1 MRPRHLAVASVLGL
15 AALGASSSRAHAACD
30 AATSTC
36 STGSAALRGQLTSRI
51 GTAIDSGWQ
60 GKGRVKTRTQ
70 FTIDPVAGDPLVK
83 IDLPASGALVEA
95 TWSEAGFVV
104 LRPVASQEQTGS
116 VAVHYT
122 LTPDLTASIF
132 GFDVHYDANQLL
144 NKMKGASFNYDA
156 RGAVGIAPWGFAG
169 GEVRPV
175 APPMSQSTLFSM
187 PFSDLGVPANVA
199 GGTLSIQA
207 VAEPIFTYRT
217 REVRLDSGA
226 IASPDGSTRVP
237 VTDADGLDVQTAVT
251 GDVFLAGTLKV
262 QPTAQA
268 TSVAGVGVP
277 SGLLKLDFDLAT
289 VDIGGS
295 TTPVAFETA
304 TIRIPLPNVKVPDR
318 ALGFGDVAG
327 GSKTEKTITI
337 KNTGELGAQLT
348 FESSDPQFVVSKD
361 TVKITAKGSYE
372 LPISFQAISGA
383 PASATI
389 TVRSNDPDSP
399 VQTFKVG
406 GNGADIG
413 LEDLDSSAS
422 EGGCSASPRPSSGL
436 GGLVLLGIGAAIG
449 LVRRRRG

>member
-1 MRPRHLAVASVLGL
+1 MRPRHLAVATVLGL
-15 AALGASSSRAHAACD
+15 AALGASSSSAHAACD
-30 AATSTC
+30 AGNANC
-36 STGSAALRGQLTSRI
+36 STGSGALRGQLTSRI

-60 GKGRVKTRTQ
+60 GKGKVKTRTQ

-132 GFDVHYDANQLL
+132 GIDVHYDANQLL
-144 NKMKGASFNYDA
+144 NKMKGASFNYDS

-237 VTDADGLDVQTAVT
+237 VADADGLDVQTAVT
-251 GDVFLAGTLKV
+251 GDVSLAGALKV

-268 TSVAGVGVP
+268 TTVAGIPVP

-327 GSKTEKTITI
+327 GSKTEKTVAIE
-337 KNTGELGAQLT
+337 NTGELGAQLT

-361 TVKITAKGSYE
+361 TVKITAKGSYD

-413 LEDLDSSAS
+413 LEDIDSKES
-422 EGGCSASPRPSSGL
+422 EGGCSSSPRPASSL
-436 GGLVLLGIGAAIG
+436 GGLALLAIGAVIG
-449 LVRRRRG
+449 LVRRRR